1 MRKIKF
7 RAWLN
12 YEEHMIDWEN
22 LHLETGENGLFIW
35 VGDDLDNNFGSAEG
49 ESDFELMQYTGLKD
63 KNGREIYEGD
73 ILEIT
78 PKNREHYPEK
88 SVFFV
93 VSTQTLWGYD
103 FYWKHVSGYDCS
115 THITRIDD
123 NYEQL
128 LNVEIIGNI
137 HEHPHLLKEE

>member
-1 MRKIKF
+1 MREIKF
-7 RAWLN
+7 RAF
-12 YEEHMIDWEN
+12 YEEFGMREE
-22 LHLETGENGLFIW
+22 LFFNGGLNEIFAKKRG
-35 VGDDLDNNFGSAEG
+35 VY
-49 ESDFELMQYTGLKD
+49 MQYTGLKD
-63 KNGREIYEGD
+63 VNGRGIYEGD

-78 PKNREHYPEK
+78 PENREHYPEK

-137 HEHPHLLKEE
+137 HEHPHLLEVSK